1 MSATDT
7 TYTCPDYAAI
17 ESQQDA
23 RRYSDMLDADERRSR
38 AEFEMAA
45 DFLRACGKA
54 DANAVVTWAP
64 HITDWKGPL
73 HLVGDKHVLP
83 KRCQTLAECMGDT
96 LDYTDGPAS
105 IELYQLLL
113 NAAAGADVQA
123 QANEL
128 LGRMAVVF
136 AKFNAEAA

>member
-1 MSATDT
+1 MIPH
-7 TYTCPDYAAI
+7 TCHDYAAI

-64 HITDWKGPL
+64 QITDWKGPL
-73 HLVGDKHVLP
+73 YLAGDKYVRP
-83 KRCQTLAECMGDT
+83 KRYQTLAECMGES

-113 NAAAGADVQA
+113 NAAAGADVQT

>member
-1 MSATDT
+1 MSP
-7 TYTCPDYAAI
+7 YTCPDHAAI

-23 RRYSDMLDADERRSR
+23 RRYSDMLDAAERRSR

-64 HITDWKGPL
+64 QITDWKGPL
-73 HLVGDKHVLP
+73 HLVGDKHVRP
-83 KRCQTLAECMGDT
+83 ERYQTLAECMGES
-96 LDYTDGPAS
+96 LDYTDGPDS
-105 IELYQLLL
+105 IELYQLLI

-136 AKFNAEAA
+136 AKFNAEAY

>member
-1 MSATDT
+1 MSARPLDLI
-7 TYTCPDYAAI
+7 AA
-17 ESQQDA
+17 A
-23 RRYSDMLDADERRSR
+23 RQRLAVQRHWR
-38 AEFEMAA
+38 AVA
-45 DFLRACGKA
+45 RA
-54 DANAVVTWAP
+54 
-64 HITDWKGPL
+64 
-73 HLVGDKHVLP
+73 
-83 KRCQTLAECMGDT
+83 
-96 LDYTDGPAS
+96 DGPAS

>member
-1 MSATDT
+1 MSL
-7 TYTCPDYAAI
+7 YTCPDYAAI

-64 HITDWKGPL
+64 QITDWKCPL
-73 HLVGDKHVLP
+73 YLVGDKHVRP
-83 KRCQTLAECMGDT
+83 KR
-96 LDYTDGPAS
+96 Y
-105 IELYQLLL
+105 
-113 NAAAGADVQA
+113 
-123 QANEL
+123 
-128 LGRMAVVF
+128 
-136 AKFNAEAA
+136 

>member
-1 MSATDT
+1 MSP
-7 TYTCPDYAAI
+7 YTCPDYAAI
-17 ESQQDA
+17 ERQQDA
-23 RRYSDMLDADERRSR
+23 RRYGEMLDAAERRSR

-45 DFLRACGKA
+45 DFLRACGNA
-54 DANAVVTWAP
+54 DASAVVTWAP
-64 HITDWKGPL
+64 QTTDWKGPP
-73 HLVGDKHVLP
+73 HLVGDKHVRP
-83 KRCQTLAECMGDT
+83 KRHQTLAECMGES

-136 AKFNAEAA
+136 AKFHAEAT

>member
-1 MSATDT
+1 MSP
-7 TYTCPDYAAI
+7 YTCPDYAAI

-45 DFLRACGKA
+45 DFLRACGNA
-54 DANAVVTWAP
+54 DASAVVTWAP
-64 HITDWKGPL
+64 QITDWDSPL
-73 HLVGDKHVLP
+73 ILAGDKYVRP
-83 KRCQTLAECMGDT
+83 KRCQTLAECMGES

-128 LGRMAVVF
+128 LGRMSVTF